1 MEEEELNDPDPFAT
15 KPTTNKDF
23 WQHYSPTA
31 WIDMYNESVRNV
43 ERITE
48 LYKESVKST
57 QRMIELYKQSI
68 AISETMI
75 ELYKE
80 NAKNTEK
87 VAEMYKESV
96 KSTGRMMRYWQ
107 DLFQNPWWPPA
118 KEGEVQQEQKKEK
131 EE

>member
-1 MEEEELNDPDPFAT
+1 MLEVEEELNDPDPFA
-15 KPTTNKDF
+15 TTNKDF

-57 QRMIELYKQSI
+57 E
-68 AISETMI
+68 
-75 ELYKE
+75 
-80 NAKNTEK
+80 
-87 VAEMYKESV
+87 
-96 KSTGRMMRYWQ
+96 RMMRYWQ
-107 DLFQNPWWPPA
+107 NLFQNPWWPPT
-118 KEGEVQQEQKKEK
+118 KEGKVQQEQEQQEQQKEKEK

>member
-1 MEEEELNDPDPFAT
+1 MEEEELNDPDPFT
-15 KPTTNKDF
+15 TTPTTNKDF

-57 QRMIELYKQSI
+57 ERMIELYKQSI
-68 AISETMI
+68 AISERMI

-80 NAKNTEK
+80 NAKNRIL
-87 VAEMYKESV
+87 
-96 KSTGRMMRYWQ
+96 GGLLQR
-107 DLFQNPWWPPA
+107 
-118 KEGEVQQEQKKEK
+118 KEK
-131 EE
+131 YSKKNNNKKKKKNRWTISIW

>member
-1 MEEEELNDPDPFAT
+1 MNDPDPSA
-15 KPTTNKDF
+15 PTTNKDF

-68 AISETMI
+68 AISERMI
-75 ELYKE
+75 ELYE
-80 NAKNTEK
+80 ETAKNTEK
-87 VAEMYKESV
+87 VTYLYKESV
-96 KSTGRMMRYWQ
+96 NSTEKMIRYWQ
-107 DLFQNPWWPPA
+107 DLIQNPLWPPR
-118 KEGEVQQEQKKEK
+118 KEGGKEEEQLKEK
-131 EE
+131 EKEG